1 MTRVR
6 AMRCGDH
13 YAVHA
18 RGHATGSP
26 QVCAAISGLL
36 YALAGYA
43 RNAGYGLRE
52 RLDSGDVYM
61 EFRGGAGM
69 EAAYDMAVIGLM
81 QIAAQYPE
89 YLEIEAERKETQ

>member
-1 MTRVR
+1 
-6 AMRCGDH
+6 
-13 YAVHA
+13 
-18 RGHATGSP
+18 
-26 QVCAAISGLL
+26 
-36 YALAGYA
+36 
-43 RNAGYGLRE
+43 
-52 RLDSGDVYM
+52 M

>member
-1 MTRVR
+1 MTKVR
-6 AMRCGDH
+6 AMRRGDH

-43 RNAGYGLRE
+43 RNAGSVSYTHLT
-52 RLDSGDVYM
+52 L
-61 EFRGGAGM
+61 
-69 EAAYDMAVIGLM
+69 
-81 QIAAQYPE
+81 P
-89 YLEIEAERKETQ
+89 TT